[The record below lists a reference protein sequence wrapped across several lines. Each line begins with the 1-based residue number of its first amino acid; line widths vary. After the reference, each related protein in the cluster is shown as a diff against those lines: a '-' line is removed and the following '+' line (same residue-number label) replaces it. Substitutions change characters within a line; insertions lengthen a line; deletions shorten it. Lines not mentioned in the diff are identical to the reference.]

1 LSRCIPTA
9 STQLIRHAEPGEFTR
24 RAFLNNRLDLTQ
36 VEALSDVLCAQTEQQ
51 RRLSVRGTSGRLAK
65 TYEDWRARLLQARA
79 ELEALIDFQEDQ
91 HFDEEPGVLAASVA
105 GQVVRLKRR
114 IERHIENAVRGEL
127 LRNGIGIALLGAPNA
142 GKSSLLNRIVGR
154 EAAIVSQEAG
164 TTRDVV
170 EVGLDVAGYFCRLGD
185 MAGLRSSN
193 NSPEDIT
200 QVQTQLAEASVGKIE
215 EEGIRRAKQR
225 ALESDVLIVV
235 LSVELDHNAEPYL
248 PFPSDVLSTAN
259 ESGSEIVVV
268 INKIDLI
275 PQPNRQTLIATWAA
289 SLRPYF
295 KNLEPDRVFPI
306 SCKLASTTSEHQSVA
321 IDPDPGNIQIF
332 LRGLSAVFK
341 RMTEPISL
349 GFDQHTTSVAD
360 DPSLFQDSLGAS
372 ERHKLLLEE
381 CRGHLDTF
389 LGQVYFPA
397 LSTATKF
404 ERLGEETNGPREED
418 VDIVIAAESL
428 REAADCLARIT
439 GKGEAGD
446 VEEVLGVV
454 FEKYVFPS
462 RALV

>member
-1 LSRCIPTA
+1 M
-9 STQLIRHAEPGEFTR
+9 
-24 RAFLNNRLDLTQ
+24 
-36 VEALSDVLCAQTEQQ
+36 LCAQTEQQ
-51 RRLSVRGTSGRLAK
+51 RRLSVRGTSGRLAR
-65 TYEDWRARLLQARA
+65 TYEDWRAWLLRARA

-91 HFDEEPGVLAASVA
+91 HFDEEPSVLAASVA
-105 GQVVRLKRR
+105 GQVVRLKER
-114 IERHIENAVRGEL
+114 IERHVQNAVRGEL

-142 GKSSLLNRIVGR
+142 GKSSLLNRVVGR

-170 EVGLDVAGYFCRLGD
+170 EVGLDVGGYFCRLGD

-193 NSPEDIT
+193 GSLKKVEDIT
-200 QVQTQLAEASVGKIE
+200 TQEQAQLAEASVGKIE

-235 LSVELDHNAEPYL
+235 LSVELDRNGEPYL
-248 PFPSDVLSTAN
+248 PFPSDVFSTAN
-259 ESGSEIVVV
+259 ECESEIVVV

-275 PQPNRQTLIATWAA
+275 PPPKRQIITSWTA
-289 SLRPYF
+289 SLRPHF

-306 SCKLASTTSEHQSVA
+306 SCILASATSESHPA
-321 IDPDPGNIQIF
+321 TIDPDQGNIQAF
-332 LRGLSAVFK
+332 LHGLTAVFK
-341 RMTEPISL
+341 RMTEPVSH
-349 GFDQHTTSVAD
+349 GSDQHTTSATD

-389 LGQVYFPA
+389 LGQVH
-397 LSTATKF
+397 LNATTRF
-404 ERLGEETNGPREED
+404 ERFGEETNGPREED
-418 VDIVIAAESL
+418 IDIVIAAESL
-428 REAADCLARIT
+428 RAAADCLARIT
-439 GKGEAGD
+439 GRGEAGD

-454 FEKYVFPS
+454 FEKYVSHS